1 MTVELEEFE
10 KIEVNGTEAL
20 FTNRRVFESEIP
32 NGLFRYDLR
41 ESDETGR
48 FCAIEKNVVVNHGG
62 SVITKTPILSK
73 EKHARWLNL
82 LLKASSENKKKLKEE
97 FYNGKI

>member
-48 FCAIEKNVVVNHGG
+48 FCAIISSSARPAPVCL
-62 SVITKTPILSK
+62 SQTK
-73 EKHARWLNL
+73 A
-82 LLKASSENKKKLKEE
+82 
-97 FYNGKI
+97 

>member
-41 ESDETGR
+41 GSDETGR
-48 FCAIEKNVVVNHGG
+48 FCAMI
-62 SVITKTPILSK
+62 S
-73 EKHARWLNL
+73 
-82 LLKASSENKKKLKEE
+82 SSESPAPVCLSHTKA
-97 FYNGKI
+97 

>member
-10 KIEVNGTEAL
+10 KIEVNGTEVL

-48 FCAIEKNVVVNHGG
+48 FCAIEKNVRNHQNTD
-62 SVITKTPILSK
+62 SVK
-73 EKHARWLNL
+73 
-82 LLKASSENKKKLKEE
+82 
-97 FYNGKI
+97 